1 MPTFAASVESQDT
14 ALQLIPQKRRAMSH
28 HEEHTHHDK
37 KQRKSDEAQQIMQE
51 RTELLDVIR
60 EMINVE
66 IERRGV
72 GAGKC
77 PHSCKPPPRSEE
89 RR

>member
-1 MPTFAASVESQDT
+1 
-14 ALQLIPQKRRAMSH
+14 MSH
-28 HEEHTHHDK
+28 HEEHTHHNK

-66 IERRGV
+66 IESWRGC
-72 GAGKC
+72 GEMSPQLQTAPGSKAAQAHI
-77 PHSCKPPPRSEE
+77 PAMAEE
-89 RR
+89 ALQEE

>member
-1 MPTFAASVESQDT
+1 
-14 ALQLIPQKRRAMSH
+14 MSH
-28 HEEHTHHDK
+28 HEEHTHHNK

-60 EMINVE
+60 EVINVE

-72 GAGKC
+72 GAGEC
-77 PHSCKPPPRSEE
+77 PHSCKPPPEARP
-89 RR
+89 RRRTFLQWLKGLFKKNDT